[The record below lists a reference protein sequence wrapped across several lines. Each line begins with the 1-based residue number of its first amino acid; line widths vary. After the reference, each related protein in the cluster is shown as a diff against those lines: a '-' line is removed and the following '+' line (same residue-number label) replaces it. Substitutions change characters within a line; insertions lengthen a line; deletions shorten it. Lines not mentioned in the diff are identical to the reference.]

1 MKKGPRRL
9 SATFV
14 RTVSTPG
21 RYGDGHGGLSKS
33 WAQAIRPNGRT
44 TSVGLGGYHVDGF
57 LEDAAGDEDFR
68 SGHVGSWGGILGH
81 YSGKGWGKGMRGVVV
96 SVLGVAYN

>member
-1 MKKGPRRL
+1 MDSTTKNRPRRL

-21 RYGDGHGGLSKS
+21 RYGDGHGGHGLSLLVKRGTCGGLTKC

-44 TSVGLGGYHVDGF
+44 TSVGLGIYPVF
-57 LEDAAGDEDFR
+57 TLAAACER
-68 SGHVGSWGGILGH
+68 
-81 YSGKGWGKGMRGVVV
+81 
-96 SVLGVAYN
+96 A